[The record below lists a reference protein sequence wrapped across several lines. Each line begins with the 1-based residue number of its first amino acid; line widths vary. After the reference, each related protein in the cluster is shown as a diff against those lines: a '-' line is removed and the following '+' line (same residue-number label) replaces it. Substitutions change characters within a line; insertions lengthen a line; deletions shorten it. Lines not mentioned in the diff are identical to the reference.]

1 MLIERIAAPLAGAW
15 GRLKEA
21 GGVGRGS
28 AELTEEELRSELAD
42 LGLLGRAFGPEE
54 YRRTLEERLGV
65 EISIEEIPGEAEGTV
80 LGGSGSGN
88 MAEVVICGETGRAVV
103 LVRESLRAA
112 PWPAYELSVLHELSH
127 VAAGHQMRVMRDPRR
142 QFRSLG
148 TRLAA
153 GEPPKAGSLAASEDL
168 ERFEEKVL
176 EPEARRRAKWLVL
189 AGTCPRAF
197 EAERANCLT

>member
-1 MLIERIAAPLAGAW
+1 
-15 GRLKEA
+15 
-21 GGVGRGS
+21 
-28 AELTEEELRSELAD
+28 
-42 LGLLGRAFGPEE
+42 
-54 YRRTLEERLGV
+54 
-65 EISIEEIPGEAEGTV
+65 
-80 LGGSGSGN
+80 

-127 VAAGHQMRVMRDPRR
+127 VAAGHQMRVVRDPRR
-142 QFRSLG
+142 RFRSLG

-153 GEPPKAGSLAASEDL
+153 GEPPKAGSLAAPEDL
-168 ERFEEKVL
+168 QRFEEEVL

-197 EAERANCLT
+197 EAERGRIA